1 MIYLYEG
8 SDSGKLYPNLWKTE
22 VQRTIPYTVDSF
34 WEKKGLNFTKYK
46 INNRKKCFFPF
57 F

>member
-46 INNRKKCFFPF
+46 INNRKKCFF
-57 F
+57 